1 MTVIRSKGFGT
12 VRCPSCGFEN
22 LTASS
27 TCAGCG
33 KPLLAAK
40 RETVKP
46 NGKPSGSFDH
56 TDIARKMK
64 LDYSYG
70 VKDKTEKTL
79 DGILSWLSH
88 CEKPQTDLKAIL
100 FEAADIIHK
109 HLGLDNV
116 SIGLR
121 SASDDLFR
129 YEVFVGTR
137 SDLEAAH
144 RKLAYAEKDFFD
156 DTEYKGTII
165 GKISKLYLSEDVPY
179 KDEEIGSYRAAL
191 LGLRR
196 RSPTDSSEG
205 DYIDFWIQG
214 TNGKLLGWIEV
225 SGTRVAQLPDI
236 MTIKLIE
243 IIASMIGCVLTKQGV
258 K

>member
-1 MTVIRSKGFGT
+1 M
-12 VRCPSCGFEN
+12 
-22 LTASS
+22 
-27 TCAGCG
+27 
-33 KPLLAAK
+33 
-40 RETVKP
+40 ETVKP
-46 NGKPSGSFDH
+46 SAKPSESVDH
-56 TDIARKMK
+56 TEIARKMK
-64 LDYSYG
+64 LDYAYG
-70 VKDKTEKTL
+70 VKDKTERAL
-79 DGILSWLSH
+79 DGILSLLSH
-88 CEKPQTDLKAIL
+88 CQEPQMDMKDFLI
-100 FEAADIIHK
+100 EAANIIQR
-109 HLGLDNV
+109 HLGMDNV

-144 RKLAYAEKDFFD
+144 RKLAYTEKDFVD
-156 DTEYKGTII
+156 DTEYKGTMI
-165 GKISKLYLSEDVPY
+165 GKISKLYLAEDVPY
-179 KDEEIGSYRAAL
+179 KDDEIESYRAAL

-214 TNGKLLGWIEV
+214 TNGKLLGWIET
-225 SGTRVAQLPDI
+225 SGTRVAELPDI

-243 IIASMIGCVLTKQGV
+243 VIASMIGVVLTKQGM